1 MNTCNLKYLIV
12 LVIIFNVS
20 VIYSQS
26 DKEINNYTNNIS
38 LEYFNV
44 TVLKSDH
51 NALESI
57 SKLKLIPDST
67 VIITHEISKLTQLNI
82 NKINESVSNISS
94 GETAGVWAGMIIG
107 GSVCGYLA
115 GASVSP
121 GVGRVFSVIGGAIV
135 GAFIGGS
142 IGAAIGGSMFY
153 ELKDNHKDS
162 FKNLK
167 RNTDINS
174 TKKKHDHNELHRNK
188 KNNKYLC
195 TSALIEIKNL
205 R

>member
-1 MNTCNLKYLIV
+1 MNTRNLKYLIV
-12 LVIIFNVS
+12 LVFIFNVS

-44 TVLKSDH
+44 TELKSDH
-51 NALESI
+51 KVLESI
-57 SKLKLIPDST
+57 SKLKLIPHST
-67 VIITHEISKLTQLNI
+67 VNITHKISKLTQLNI
-82 NKINESVSNISS
+82 NKINESVSNISA

-142 IGAAIGGSMFY
+142 IGAVLGGNMFY
-153 ELKDNHKDS
+153 DRNVHNKDC
-162 FKNLK
+162 
-167 RNTDINS
+167 
-174 TKKKHDHNELHRNK
+174 K
-188 KNNKYLC
+188 KNQKRKSGMNSFEKKY
-195 TSALIEIKNL
+195 EHMIK
-205 R
+205 RIAEK